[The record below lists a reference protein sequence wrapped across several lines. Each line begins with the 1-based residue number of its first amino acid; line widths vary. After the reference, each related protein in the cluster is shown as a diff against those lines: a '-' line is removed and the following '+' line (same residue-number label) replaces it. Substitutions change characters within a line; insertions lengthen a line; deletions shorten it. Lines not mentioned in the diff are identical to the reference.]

1 MRCASSRLRATSNTA
16 AGAASCDAAK
26 IAETSDSSGSRT
38 RMQPSLLLLP
48 AEESFTGKMAARGR
62 AQLVQ
67 QLLPNISL
75 SVDARFS

>member
-1 MRCASSRLRATSNTA
+1 
-16 AGAASCDAAK
+16 
-26 IAETSDSSGSRT
+26 
-38 RMQPSLLLLP
+38 MQPSLLLLP

-62 AQLVQ
+62 AQVVL